1 MIHVITAILV
11 DDMRPSLRELEFL
24 LKKYPDLLIA
34 GAYTNPLAA
43 IEKINEL
50 KPQAVFLDINMPQ
63 LQGMDAA
70 SKILDVSPETDIV
83 FVTAYDQYAVE
94 AFELHAMD
102 YLLKP
107 ISEERLK
114 KTIERLHLKT
124 PLREQ
129 EHSSKLQIRCFGR
142 FRMGW
147 EGREPIKWR
156 IEKAREL
163 FVYLLQNHGRNVSR
177 DELLDKLW
185 PEDNPEK
192 AVKQFY
198 NGTYYIRKALDGY
211 GVDRTL
217 ISINHN
223 YTMTLGAV
231 DWDAGRFCEL
241 SENRSEDRLQAL
253 EQMEGL
259 YQGDYLEGEFYSWA
273 DFERDRLSKL
283 YDQCVIELSKS
294 YINKKRYNQAENI
307 LLKAY
312 HRNPYLEDISELLLR
327 LYKETGN
334 TGIAVR
340 HYNAYAALIKE
351 ELGIRPDKKL
361 RELVKTFI

>member
-1 MIHVITAILV
+1 MITAILV
-11 DDMRPSLRELEFL
+11 DDMRPALRELEFL
-24 LKKYPDLLIA
+24 LNKYPDITID
-34 GAYTNPLAA
+34 GMYTNPLAA
-43 IEKINEL
+43 IEKIGET

-107 ISEERLK
+107 ISEERLE
-114 KTIERLHLKT
+114 KTIERIRKKA
-124 PLREQ
+124 PAERKQ
-129 EHSSKLQIRCFGR
+129 DSSKLQIRCFNR

-163 FVYLLQNHGRNVSR
+163 FAYLLQNHGRSIFR

-185 PEDNPEK
+185 PEDDPDR
-192 AVKQFY
+192 AVKQLY
-198 NGTYYIRKALDGY
+198 NGTYYIRKALEAY
-211 GVDRTL
+211 GIDKSL
-217 ISINHN
+217 ISINN
-223 YTMTLGAV
+223 SYNLTLGPV
-231 DWDAGRFCEL
+231 DWDVGRYCEL
-241 SENRSEDRLQAL
+241 FENHNEDRPRAL
-253 EQMEGL
+253 EKMEAL
-259 YQGDYLEGEFYSWA
+259 YAGGYLEGEFYPWS
-273 DFERDRLSKL
+273 DFEGERLSKL

-294 YINKKRYNQAENI
+294 YMSEKKYNQAENI

-312 HRNPYLEDISELLLR
+312 HKNPYLEDISELLLK
-327 LYKETGN
+327 LYRETGN
-334 TGIAVR
+334 TGMAIK
-340 HYNAYAALIKE
+340 HYNTYAALIKE
-351 ELGIRPDKKL
+351 ELGISPDKKL
-361 RELVKTFI
+361 RELVK